1 MEEGRIGILTFHC
14 SDNYGAMLQA
24 YALKKYLLLEGI
36 KAAIVPYAPPFM
48 TGRHWWFPYVP
59 NKGWA
64 GCLEWAY
71 GWKMHLSMRGDF
83 FRQRANMKYFR
94 RKYLTEEGKRTLY
107 LSSQLKEL
115 AYSYYIV
122 GSDQIWNPVITCGL
136 RKEYFGAFGNRY
148 KKKVI
153 AYAASLGGVK
163 LAAEYEEQLA
173 ELLSH
178 VDAVSVREEEAVS
191 YIQKFYQGE
200 VLAVLD
206 PVFLLEKEQWQEIE
220 KIREEDGYV
229 LVYLTEENRELD
241 DYAERLARKRNL
253 AVIELGLNKRKTD
266 MRWRTDYTAGPAE
279 FLGYIHKADYVVT
292 NSFHAIAFSI
302 LYRKQFIAF
311 VHRTFGS
318 RTQNILNICGLEN
331 RIYRTD
337 ADIDSRIEWDKV
349 EMRIQGYRHRSE
361 NFLKKNI
368 PGDAYR
374 RNRP

>member
-64 GCLEWAY
+64 GCIEWAY

-220 KIREEDGYV
+220 KISGYEYLILDLTDGMGG
-229 LVYLTEENRELD
+229 LFELLS
-241 DYAERLARKRNL
+241 YC
-253 AVIELGLNKRKTD
+253 
-266 MRWRTDYTAGPAE
+266 
-279 FLGYIHKADYVVT
+279 F
-292 NSFHAIAFSI
+292 
-302 LYRKQFIAF
+302 
-311 VHRTFGS
+311 
-318 RTQNILNICGLEN
+318 
-331 RIYRTD
+331 RIYTITKDDGFAMAKMNQYEQALQLNALNGIAEKTVKCRFPVFEKLP
-337 ADIDSRIEWDKV
+337 ADFNLMTHGELA
-349 EMRIQGYRHRSE
+349 GYARAIIRE
-361 NFLKKNI
+361 DLYGKQ
-368 PGDAYR
+368 AV
-374 RNRP
+374 